1 MISCARVYW
10 NCLFNSWI
18 SHPGLSFISFQ
29 MKFNYPVPSHFQF
42 SGQDG
47 SGTEIL
53 SDPVGSAVGS
63 EKICESSTSKRPK
76 ITTTKKSH
84 KEAVLGTFSDHRGH
98 DCENIALHLMAVIK
112 LI

>member
-1 MISCARVYW
+1 
-10 NCLFNSWI
+10 
-18 SHPGLSFISFQ
+18 

-42 SGQDG
+42 LGRDG
-47 SGTEIL
+47 SGT
-53 SDPVGSAVGS
+53 
-63 EKICESSTSKRPK
+63 TSKRPK

>member
-1 MISCARVYW
+1 M
-10 NCLFNSWI
+10 
-18 SHPGLSFISFQ
+18 
-29 MKFNYPVPSHFQF
+29 
-42 SGQDG
+42 
-47 SGTEIL
+47 
-53 SDPVGSAVGS
+53 DPVGSAVGS

-84 KEAVLGTFSDHRGH
+84 KEAVLGTFSDHCGH